1 VTSSLDALLPM
12 LRVGNLDAPGVIAG
26 ARAITDWRAF
36 VTKASEAGV
45 CAIVWD
51 AINAAGATEAIPKP
65 QRHSLRIAAEM
76 TAARTA
82 SAMALAVRIG
92 GLCRQRGAQILVV
105 KGVALALRFP
115 EYATV
120 RYVSDLDLVVR
131 AHDVQTLDAVLAGAG
146 FRRQPHHLDDRLDLI
161 GANTGES
168 KYLDRHGFLVEL
180 HDRVPTQ
187 DESASEGVWRRSVVT
202 ADGVLTPSLE
212 DMLAITC
219 RHALEHH
226 QGQRAHLARM
236 VADVNLLVARGAD
249 VVRAKS
255 HHDDGP
261 SGPVQVGIDVAMNGR
276 ELPRFAPR
284 ATMGKAFLRQASRYG
299 WRYLLPSR
307 EYMAEKYGVSPRSPR
322 LPFLY
327 VLRLFEGV
335 ARLLRPGR

>member
-1 VTSSLDALLPM
+1 VTSSLDALFPM
-12 LRVGNLDAPGVIAG
+12 LRVGNLEPPGVVACLE
-26 ARAITDWRAF
+26 AITDWKTF
-36 VTKASEAGV
+36 VTEASQAGV
-45 CAIVWD
+45 CAVVWD
-51 AINAAGATEAIPKP
+51 AIDAAGATKAIPKP

-82 SAMALAVRIG
+82 SAVALALRIG
-92 GLCRQRGAQILVV
+92 RLCHERGAQVLVV

-115 EYATV
+115 EYAPL
-120 RYVSDLDLVVR
+120 RYVSDLDIVVR
-131 AHDVQTLDAVLAGAG
+131 SRDYAAVDAILAGAG
-146 FRRQPHHLDDRLDLI
+146 FRREPHHSDNRPDLFGTNI
-161 GANTGES
+161 GQS
-168 KYLDRHGFLVEL
+168 QYLDPHGFLLEL
-180 HDRVPTQ
+180 HDTVPTQ
-187 DESASEGVWRRSVVT
+187 DESGSEGVWRRSIVT

-226 QGQRAHLARM
+226 QGQRAHVARM
-236 VADVNLLVARGAD
+236 VTDVNLLVARGAD
-249 VVRAKS
+249 VAGAKAN
-255 HHDDGP
+255 HDLGP
-261 SGPVQVGIDVAMNGR
+261 SGPVQVGIEVAMNGR
-276 ELPRFAPR
+276 ELPRFTPR

-299 WRYLLPSR
+299 WRYLVPSR

>member
-1 VTSSLDALLPM
+1 VTSSLDVMFPL
-12 LRVGNLDAPGVIAG
+12 LRVGNLDPPGVVACVE
-26 ARAITDWRAF
+26 AITDWKVF
-36 VTKASEAGV
+36 VAEAAQAGV
-45 CAIVWD
+45 CAVVWD
-51 AINAAGATEAIPKP
+51 AIEAAGATKAIPKP
-65 QRHSLRIAAEM
+65 QRHCLRIAAEM

-82 SAMALAVRIG
+82 SAVALALRIG
-92 GLCRQRGAQILVV
+92 RLCHERGAQVLVV

-115 EYATV
+115 EYAPL
-120 RYVSDLDLVVR
+120 RYVSDLDIVVR
-131 AHDVQTLDAVLAGAG
+131 SRDYAAVDAILAGAG
-146 FRRQPHHLDDRLDLI
+146 FRREPHHSDNRPDLFGTNI
-161 GANTGES
+161 GQS
-168 KYLDRHGFLVEL
+168 QYLDPHGFLLEL
-180 HDRVPTQ
+180 HDTVPTQ
-187 DESASEGVWRRSVVT
+187 DESGSEGVWGRSIVT